1 MKHKPL
7 FTTAARNETRR
18 SRGFPHKPDE
28 NRGDLRA
35 MIIKRIPGRLQA
47 PLLTVMN
54 QTEPVDPFRITG
66 LTES

>member
-1 MKHKPL
+1 
-7 FTTAARNETRR
+7 
-18 SRGFPHKPDE
+18 
-28 NRGDLRA
+28 

-54 QTEPVDPFRITG
+54 QTEPVDPFRMTG